1 MNLGIEITERCSV
14 EMVQDGGCSG
24 TKSINKSIELTTVNA
39 IILEIARVDY
49 RIQYV
54 SSEARGR
61 MRTYQ
66 GS

>member
-1 MNLGIEITERCSV
+1 M